1 MTCFVGPW
9 YITWLNDPALYFS
22 QSQYLLLCRECRGC
36 TWSGSNWPRSS
47 RQSFITIIHI
57 ADPSPNPQSALLKRF
72 TRRPRK
78 NHPKRGSQGSLA
90 GMLGRRKK
98 LRTQQSLVSICA
110 MLCWDPWPCLGHVRI
125 VNQSGAGWNNIGVGR
140 NHKEGNHVIPWQN
153 ISLCFY
159 WDLGT
164 SWQAGGNSSW
174 TRAVRTSRGLDC
186 SQEGDRFVGSVVVST
201 SNRHRKNVLS
211 RIEQLNIAGRAMKVQ
226 WKFNGSLRTFS
237 TFLCGNTCFMI
248 R

>member
-1 MTCFVGPW
+1 MTQHFIFHRVNTFSCAGNVAAVPGAGATGPDHQGRASSPSFTLPIHRPIHRAHCW
-9 YITWLNDPALYFS
+9 KDLRDGREKTIQKEEVREVWL
-22 QSQYLLLCRECRGC
+22 GC
-36 TWSGSNWPRSS
+36 
-47 RQSFITIIHI
+47 
-57 ADPSPNPQSALLKRF
+57 LEEE
-72 TRRPRK
+72 
-78 NHPKRGSQGSLA
+78 
-90 GMLGRRKK
+90 KK

-140 NHKEGNHVIPWQN
+140 NHKEGNHGIPWQN

>member
-9 YITWLNDPALYFS
+9 YITWLNDPALYFFTES
-22 QSQYLLLCRECRGC
+22 
-36 TWSGSNWPRSS
+36 
-47 RQSFITIIHI
+47 I
-57 ADPSPNPQSALLKRF
+57 PSPVPGMSRLYLEREQLAQIIKAELHHHHSHCRSIAQSTERIVEKIYETAEKKPSKKR
-72 TRRPRK
+72 K
-78 NHPKRGSQGSLA
+78 SGKSGWDA
-90 GMLGRRKK
+90 WKKKK

-140 NHKEGNHVIPWQN
+140 NHKEGNHGIPWQN